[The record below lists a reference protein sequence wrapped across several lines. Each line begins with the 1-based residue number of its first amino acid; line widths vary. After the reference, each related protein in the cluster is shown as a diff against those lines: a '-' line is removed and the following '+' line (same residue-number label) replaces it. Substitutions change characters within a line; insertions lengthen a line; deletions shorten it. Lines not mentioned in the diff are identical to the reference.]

1 MFSVCWSIK
10 SSGGVSQ
17 PVNSNSMSPDT
28 VTLVVKPIRQD
39 GWDHTCPT
47 DVQVL
52 LIGSWWVNTTVQMT
66 PAVSVRVASLSDD
79 RWLKQSSL
87 CCHHLT
93 SDSVSLLQFLF
104 ISRSHWC
111 YCNRMDVC
119 PSFDFQCPQQ
129 VVQSVHHLSIS
140 FSCGIMTDFWIC
152 ALPIGQQPHRHGDW
166 KIRKR
171 RVHIFGEVIT
181 QF

>member
-10 SSGGVSQ
+10 SAGGVSR

-28 VTLVVKPIRQD
+28 VRLVVKPNRQD

-111 YCNRMDVC
+111 YCNRRDVC
-119 PSFDFQCPQQ
+119 LSFDFQCMLFRVFTICPFLL
-129 VVQSVHHLSIS
+129 VVALWRTFGSVPCRLDSSPTGMAIE
-140 FSCGIMTDFWIC
+140 
-152 ALPIGQQPHRHGDW
+152 
-166 KIRKR
+166 K
-171 RVHIFGEVIT
+171 
-181 QF
+181 